1 MRPNAPILLSSA
13 DDRAVLLFRT
23 SFERL
28 HVMFHRT
35 GHLCLGFA
43 FVTALTVATPKADAA
58 AKVEHVIS
66 EGGIEAYLIAEPSI
80 PFMSLSM
87 RFAGGAVSDP
97 AGKEGV
103 ANLVSVLLD
112 EGAGEIDSQAFQ
124 TELEDLAIHFSFS
137 AGRDSFSGDLK
148 TLTENRDRAF
158 ELLRLALTEP
168 RFDADPVDRM
178 QSQIQAGLRRR
189 LDDPD
194 RLASRAWFERAFGEH
209 VYARPV
215 EGTIESVGAIEADDL
230 RSFIENR
237 LARDNLLIGV
247 AGDITA
253 EELGPLLDHVFG
265 ALPASA
271 KALPSLPVAPK
282 ESGLSVIRQDVPQSK
297 VLFGQKGMKREDPD
311 FYAAYVANHILGGGG
326 FTSRLTK
333 EIREERGLA
342 YSVYS
347 YLYPTDQAP
356 IWLGGLGTSNASVAE
371 ALGLVHQEVRRMT
384 EGDISEAELADAKTY
399 LTGSFPLRLTS
410 NDRIAGL
417 LVSMQ
422 VNDLGIDYLEKR
434 NGFIE
439 AVTIEDLKEVAA
451 RLYDP
456 DNLLTVVVGN
466 PPDIEG

>member
-1 MRPNAPILLSSA
+1 
-13 DDRAVLLFRT
+13 
-23 SFERL
+23 
-28 HVMFHRT
+28 MFHRT
-35 GHLCLGFA
+35 GILGLGLA
-43 FVTALTVATPKADAA
+43 LVTALTVAAPKAEAS

-66 EGGIEAYLIAEPSI
+66 EGGIEAYLISEPSI

-87 RFAGGAVSDP
+87 RFTGGAVSDP
-97 AGKEGV
+97 DGKEGT

-112 EGAGEIDSQAFQ
+112 EGAGDLDSQAFQ
-124 TELEDLAIHFSFS
+124 TELEDLAIRLSFS
-137 AGRDSFSGDLK
+137 TGRDSFRGDLK
-148 TLTENRDRAF
+148 TLTENRERAF
-158 ELLRLALTEP
+158 ELLRLAINEP
-168 RFDADPVDRM
+168 RFDVDPVERM
-178 QSQIQAGLRRR
+178 KSQVQAGLRRR

-194 RLASRAWFERAFGEH
+194 RLASRAWFERAFGDH

-215 EGTIESVGAIEADDL
+215 EGTIETVGAIEVEDL
-230 RSFIENR
+230 RTFIDDR

-253 EELGPLLDHVFG
+253 EELGPLLDHAFG
-265 ALPASA
+265 GLPDEAKPLPAI
-271 KALPSLPVAPK
+271 PTTPE
-282 ESGLSVIRQDVPQSK
+282 ESGLSIVRQNVPQSK
-297 VLFGQKGMKREDPD
+297 VLFGQKGMEREDPD
-311 FYAAYVANHILGGGG
+311 YYAAYVANHILGGGG

-333 EIREERGLA
+333 EIREARGLA

-347 YLYPTDQAP
+347 YLYPTDLAP
-356 IWLGGLGTSNASVAE
+356 IWLGGLGTSNASVNL
-371 ALGLVHQEVRRMT
+371 ALDLVQAEVRRMAD
-384 EGDISEAELADAKTY
+384 GDISEQELVDAKTY

-417 LVSMQ
+417 LVAMQ

-434 NGFIE
+434 NDFIE
-439 AVTIEDLKEVAA
+439 AVTIEDLKAVAA